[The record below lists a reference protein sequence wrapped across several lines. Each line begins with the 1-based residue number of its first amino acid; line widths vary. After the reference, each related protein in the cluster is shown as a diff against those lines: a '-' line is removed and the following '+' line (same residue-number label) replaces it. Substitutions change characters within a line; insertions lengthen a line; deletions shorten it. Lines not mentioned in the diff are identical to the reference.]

1 MMDMKRDCI
10 ESLEGIIRDI
20 NLGVLEPTSVS
31 QEEFMHSGID
41 EDSEITY
48 KFSFNVSNREK
59 QKEAS
64 LNILIKYINPNLHDI
79 FTSALKDSRSCRIDS
94 YTLRRGIGKT
104 STLVYLA
111 IRHDLKLVVSREY
124 IAKQLKEDFPTL
136 KVYARDKAFNT
147 DGLFSPGEIILMDET
162 EKEESDKSVGT
173 MLV

>member
-1 MMDMKRDCI
+1 MNMKRECI
-10 ESLEGIIRDI
+10 EKLEEIIRDI
-20 NLGVLEPTSVS
+20 NLGVLEPTSIS
-31 QEEFMHSGID
+31 QEEFMNGGID
-41 EDSEITY
+41 GEDSEITY

-64 LNILIKYINPNLHDI
+64 LNILIKYINHNLHDI
-79 FTSALKDSRSCRIDS
+79 FTSALKDNRSCRIDS

-136 KVYARDKAFNT
+136 KVYTRDKAFNT
-147 DGLFSPGEIILMDET
+147 EGLFSPGEIILMDET
-162 EKEESDKSVGT
+162 EKEEADKSVGT